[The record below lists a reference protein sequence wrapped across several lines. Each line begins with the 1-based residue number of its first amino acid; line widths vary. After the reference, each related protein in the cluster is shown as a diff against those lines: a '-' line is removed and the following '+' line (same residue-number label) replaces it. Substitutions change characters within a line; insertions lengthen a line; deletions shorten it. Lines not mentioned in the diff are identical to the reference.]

1 MQYLENL
8 ADGGIYVIS
17 LKVEMEKHYVPKL
30 EQHTCPSVHETIM
43 NTQRMIP

>member
-1 MQYLENL
+1 MQYLECL
-8 ADGGIYVIS
+8 ADGGIYFIS
-17 LKVEMEKHYVPKL
+17 LKVEKHYVPKL